1 MALTDGLIP
10 AMEERSILLL
20 LYLIYI
26 ILFILLFWWEHMY
39 KREFTRDGC
48 IINNVSNI
56 ILYSWLQ
63 GLAYNICQQVNGA
76 IPKASDAMSGEL
88 WELK

>member
-1 MALTDGLIP
+1 
-10 AMEERSILLL
+10 
-20 LYLIYI
+20 
-26 ILFILLFWWEHMY
+26 MY

-76 IPKASDAMSGEL
+76 IPKASDAMSGKL
-88 WELK
+88 WEVK